1 MSKVLIQTTPTS
13 YRIQVAPS
21 GQLLGTDVNVYR
33 HCQEFTEKEWD
44 KRENRWKIKKQ
55 YRHYDRRTN
64 TLFLPRYD
72 LPRFTQ
78 MLVINQV
85 EFEIRE
91 IPLTEGKPVEL
102 DIAPWFKPKSAIQA
116 AAIRNCVNNDA
127 PIRGIALQPGK
138 GKANALTTYIKIP
151 GGWKLMRDI
160 KVGDTITAWDGTPTK
175 VTGVYPQGK
184 IPAYRV
190 EFWDGRRTYV
200 SGDHLWMS
208 YYKNTTKNQQ
218 WSVRTTDR
226 LSEILTL
233 HNPQVHIPL
242 LSPEEYPEKDFFID
256 PWLMGYILGNGGLT
270 DTSLKISTTDQFIID
285 RIAGLLDDSVELR
298 PDVEGTWVI
307 ANVDKTARDN
317 RYKTELRNLGIWGL
331 YSYEKYIPGDYFHGS
346 VEQRWEMLRG
356 LMDSDGTAEKNG
368 STTYSTSSKKL
379 ADAIVY
385 LVRSLGGI
393 ARLRTKVPTYT
404 HNGVKKQGR
413 LNYIIGIRV
422 KCPSDLFHL
431 PRKKVR
437 AKDSNQYTEHFDKLR
452 IRKIEQVEDME
463 MQCIS
468 IDHPSRLYVCDD
480 FIVTHNTATSLVA
493 AAAIG
498 RRFLIKTPI
507 LLNQWL
513 GSVQKFLSVKED
525 EIYIISGSGSIIKLL
540 QEIDKTIFPKVILAS
555 LQTLRDYAND
565 VDIYRHIPPMTE
577 FIERINVGVVI
588 EDEVHMHFHAA
599 LLTDMV
605 MTPKVLIPMSATF
618 EVTSKDVHPIFEG
631 HFPSEIRFGE
641 DQYDRYVHVSSYS
654 YTLPLHQIAKSQYR
668 TGHGYM
674 HAEFEKDM
682 LKKRTVL
689 DRIMDEVYMPILYAE
704 YFNYAKPGEKLLI
717 ICSRTEMC
725 AYIMKYLR
733 KKFPDKK
740 IDMFISGSKESVKT
754 DNDIVVSTVK
764 SSGVGFDMPNLI
776 TTFVTVAADSPPLNK
791 QLLGR
796 LRELNGREPRLAYAS
811 CLTITSH
818 VKYMNTRRR
827 IFPSLAKE
835 FAHYAL

>member
-184 IPAYRV
+184 IPAYRI
-190 EFWDGRRTYV
+190 EFWDGRRTYA

-208 YYKNTTKNQQ
+208 YYKNTTKNRQ
-218 WSVRTTDR
+218 WGVRTTNR
-226 LSEILTL
+226 LAEILTL
-233 HNPQVHIPL
+233 HNPHVHIPMIKPEVAPDVDLPLDPYL
-242 LSPEEYPEKDFFID
+242 L
-256 PWLMGYILGNGGLT
+256 GYLLGNGSMSNK
-270 DTSLKISTTDQFIID
+270 SLKVSSRDHDWMMNEFAALLPKGVEIKHQRRYDYTLTVPRGAPDPLRQALKSL
-285 RIAGLLDDSVELR
+285 GLFGCRS
-298 PDVEGTWVI
+298 W
-307 ANVDKTARDN
+307 
-317 RYKTELRNLGIWGL
+317 
-331 YSYEKYIPGDYFHGS
+331 EKFVPFVYIEASPR
-346 VEQRWEMLRG
+346 QRQALLQG
-356 LMDSDGTAEKNG
+356 LMDSDGTAGVGGET
-368 STTYSTSSKKL
+368 SYSTASDRL
-379 ADAIVY
+379 ANHVIY
-385 LVRSLGGI
+385 LVRSLGGSAKDRI
-393 ARLRTKVPTYT
+393 KKTFYTYK
-404 HNGVKKQGR
+404 GEVKQGR
-413 LNYIIGIRV
+413 DNHIISIVGRV
-422 KCPSDLFHL
+422 PSDLFRL
-431 PRKKVR
+431 PRKKNRV
-437 AKDSNQYTEHFDKLR
+437 DYENQYAGCADRLR